1 MTGCAEKVLPPVI
14 IAEKTSYSIKEG
26 DTLTIAPIYQ
36 NCVDALYEWKIES
49 QTISTEPILIYV
61 GKTPGTVYPELHVT
75 NNAAE
80 AFMQFRITVSAGNPP
95 KVTVPGS
102 SEGIEAIENTPL
114 EIAPFV
120 TSATRCSF
128 LWIIEGEEFSRD
140 SVLHFPTDKA
150 GTFSTN
156 LCVSNADAETN
167 IEFKV
172 RIIPSEDAQIEI
184 TFEKEHYR
192 MSCGRKVKI
201 SAVTLKNIP
210 NDALFCWRCNGETIS
225 ESKQP
230 DLVFGQ
236 EVEGDYDL
244 TLVVTGQY
252 SNASFSV
259 KATICP
265 PEGTYRRSGG
275 GEATFNRIYEFL
287 PAPGQFVNEGYS
299 ASTMDQAIEAATQKL
314 ENGEYISLG
323 GFGGYIVAGWD
334 HSISNTGGYDL
345 RICGNSHEN
354 GSEPGIVWVMQ
365 DENGDS
371 LPNDTWY
378 ELKGSEYG
386 KDETV
391 SDYRVTYYKPS
402 SQGENIHWSDNQGKS
417 GYIEYLPAY
426 HKQNYFPAWIESSSY
441 TLSGICLKAR
451 NYDSSGNGS
460 LWINGSYDWGYVD
473 NFTTEE
479 TNLFRIS
486 DAVTFDGQPANLQYI
501 DFVKIQTGVN
511 AKSGWTGEL
520 STEITSI
527 TALN

>member
-156 LCVSNADAETN
+156 LCVSNADAQTD

-172 RIIPSEDAQIEI
+172 RIIPEEDAQIEI

-192 MSCGRKVKI
+192 MSRGRKVKI
-201 SAVTLKNIP
+201 SAVTLKNI
-210 NDALFCWRCNGETIS
+210 
-225 ESKQP
+225 Q
-230 DLVFGQ
+230 
-236 EVEGDYDL
+236 
-244 TLVVTGQY
+244 
-252 SNASFSV
+252 
-259 KATICP
+259 
-265 PEGTYRRSGG
+265 
-275 GEATFNRIYEFL
+275 
-287 PAPGQFVNEGYS
+287 
-299 ASTMDQAIEAATQKL
+299 
-314 ENGEYISLG
+314 
-323 GFGGYIVAGWD
+323 
-334 HSISNTGGYDL
+334 
-345 RICGNSHEN
+345 
-354 GSEPGIVWVMQ
+354 
-365 DENGDS
+365 
-371 LPNDTWY
+371 
-378 ELKGSEYG
+378 
-386 KDETV
+386 
-391 SDYRVTYYKPS
+391 
-402 SQGENIHWSDNQGKS
+402 
-417 GYIEYLPAY
+417 
-426 HKQNYFPAWIESSSY
+426 
-441 TLSGICLKAR
+441 
-451 NYDSSGNGS
+451 
-460 LWINGSYDWGYVD
+460 
-473 NFTTEE
+473 
-479 TNLFRIS
+479 
-486 DAVTFDGQPANLQYI
+486 
-501 DFVKIQTGVN
+501 
-511 AKSGWTGEL
+511 
-520 STEITSI
+520 
-527 TALN
+527 